1 MIMTLRTQFQE
12 ERQKK
17 RDAVYAEYCKLV
29 ANPDNSRSA
38 IIQHLMRK
46 YNIGAA
52 STVYGIIKEREG
64 GHESN

>member
-1 MIMTLRTQFQE
+1 MMTLQTQFQK

-17 RDAVYAEYCKLV
+17 RDEVYAEYCKLV
-29 ANPDNSRSA
+29 ANPDNSKSA

-52 STVYGIIKEREG
+52 STVYGIIKEKEG
-64 GHESN
+64 NNESN

>member
-1 MIMTLRTQFQE
+1 MMTLQTQFQK

-17 RDAVYAEYCKLV
+17 RDEVYAEYCQLV

-38 IIQHLMRK
+38 IIQHLMKK

-52 STVYGIIKEREG
+52 STVYGIIKEKEDKQ
-64 GHESN
+64 

>member
-1 MIMTLRTQFQE
+1 MVTLQTQFQK

-17 RDAVYAEYCKLV
+17 RDEVYAEYCKLV

-38 IIQHLMRK
+38 IIQHLMKK

-52 STVYGIIKEREG
+52 STVYGIIKEKEDKQ
-64 GHESN
+64 